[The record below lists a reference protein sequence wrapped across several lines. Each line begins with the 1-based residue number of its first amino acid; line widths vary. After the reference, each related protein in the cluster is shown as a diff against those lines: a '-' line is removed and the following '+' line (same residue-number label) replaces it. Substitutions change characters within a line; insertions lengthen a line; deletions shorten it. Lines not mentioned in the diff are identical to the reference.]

1 MSVYKNLTTKNLAT
15 LLLRIK
21 IEESAGAYE
30 SRNLSVVHTV
40 ALAMGLGLEAG
51 FRIDPKEP
59 EWPVA
64 FIELPTGQVS
74 WHIPQH
80 TKEWDNHTTE
90 EKFSRIMEFAEN
102 ES

>member
-1 MSVYKNLTTKNLAT
+1 MTPLYELACELASVNLLELTKSYDLRNRAVIKAVFLALLCDYK
-15 LLLRIK
+15 
-21 IEESAGAYE
+21 
-30 SRNLSVVHTV
+30 
-40 ALAMGLGLEAG
+40 AG

-80 TKEWDNHTTE
+80 VNEWDGHDTATKNHRLFRFTSE
-90 EKFSRIMEFAEN
+90 VEGDDD
-102 ES
+102 

>member
-1 MSVYKNLTTKNLAT
+1 MSVYRHLNTKNLAG
-15 LLLRIK
+15 LLLRINQ
-21 IEESAGAYE
+21 EEAANDYE
-30 SRNLSVVHTV
+30 SRNLSVIHAI

-74 WHIPQH
+74 WHLPQH
-80 TKEWDNHTTE
+80 IKEWDNHTTQ
-90 EKFSRIMEFAEN
+90 EKWSRILEFAEN